1 MSLFFR
7 ESILRSPIFSHTNAT
22 LQGLSTIRAFAAE
35 KFLVEDFSKY
45 YDKSTSASYMFV
57 LITRAFAF
65 WLDLVCVVYIS
76 IITLTFV
83 EMDNSD
89 IPGGNVGLAITQV
102 IGLIGMCQ
110 WGMRQSAELENQ
122 MVSVERVLEYSQ
134 LPSEE
139 TNVEKKEPPKD
150 WPKHG
155 SIVFKDVE
163 LKYFEDIEPSLMNLS
178 FSIAACEKI
187 GIVGRTG
194 AGKSSIIQALFRL
207 APITGTIEIDNV
219 STIDLQLQHLRNK
232 ISIIPQDPILFSGT
246 LRSNLDPFEE
256 NTDEKIWQVIEEVEL
271 KRTLEFYD
279 GGLHCKINDGG
290 SNFSMGQR
298 QLICLARAMLRQ
310 NKILILDEATAN
322 VDADTD
328 NMIQNTIKTKFND
341 CTVLTI
347 AHRLNTIIESD
358 RVMVMDAGRLVEFS
372 HPYELLK
379 KTNGHFKKLI
389 DQTGPSTADM
399 LTEMAKQNFNKKVQ

>member
-1 MSLFFR
+1 
-7 ESILRSPIFSHTNAT
+7 
-22 LQGLSTIRAFAAE
+22 
-35 KFLVEDFSKY
+35 
-45 YDKSTSASYMFV
+45 MFV

-65 WLDLVCVVYIS
+65 WLDLVCVVYIA
-76 IITLTFV
+76 IITYTFV
-83 EMDNSD
+83 EMDNST

-110 WGMRQSAELENQ
+110 WGMRQTAELENQ

-134 LPSEE
+134 LPAEE
-139 TNVEKKEPPKD
+139 TNVEKQEPPKD

-163 LKYFEDIEPSLMNLS
+163 LRYFEDIEPSIRNLS

-207 APITGTIEIDNV
+207 APITGTIEIDDI
-219 STIDLQLQHLRNK
+219 STSDLQLLHLRNK

-271 KRTLEFYD
+271 KKALEFYE
-279 GGLHCKINDGG
+279 GGLNCKINDSG

-328 NMIQNTIKTKFND
+328 NMIQNTIKSKFND

-358 RVMVMDAGRLVEFS
+358 RVMVMDAGRLVEFA

-379 KTNGHFKKLI
+379 NPHGHFKKLI
-389 DQTGPSTADM
+389 EQTGSSTADI
-399 LTEMAKQNFNKKVQ
+399 LTEMAKKNFNKKVQ